1 MCYVLVAC
9 YYFMHEMI
17 VITHYVK
24 CSLVV
29 VGYSVVQ
36 RCHEKLLL

>member
-24 CSLVV
+24 CRLVV

-36 RCHEKLLL
+36 RCHGKSLL